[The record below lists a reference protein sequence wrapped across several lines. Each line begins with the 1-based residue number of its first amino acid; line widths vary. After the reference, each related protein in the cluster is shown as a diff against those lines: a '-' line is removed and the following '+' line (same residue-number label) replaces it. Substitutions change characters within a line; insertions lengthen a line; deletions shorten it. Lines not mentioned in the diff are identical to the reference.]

1 MSELR
6 GTLPTV
12 ERGHNCVLV
21 LPPSPAAA
29 RPVIETLVG
38 RLGNGVR
45 GLLLVPPAAV
55 GEWGRLAYAA
65 AEGRGLR
72 VEAALTSSRALR
84 ELRSGSLDLL
94 VAPPATVL
102 ELLERSALK
111 PDQLGVLLLAQPE
124 TWAEH
129 PVLTPLMQDLSDE
142 AQRVIITSD
151 PAAAEDLIER
161 YARKALLGGMQPAP
175 AAGPVRAVGTRWA
188 GRAAALADLF
198 QLLDPV
204 TATIWIADDAD
215 RAAVEAAVQV
225 DGTNIQV
232 VTGDIPAADLIVAWD
247 LPSPARLALM
257 VEAGD
262 TVLFVPPGTERYVE
276 RITSGLRSLRLPG
289 FMEQLAA
296 ATADERLRIRA
307 ELESGDPSG
316 ALQALAPL
324 FERYEPARVAAALYA
339 LWQQGH
345 QGRPDS
351 RTAGRHDERTVSR
364 QDTRASSHHEGIPDE
379 HDAMGPGRQPG
390 GPQGPTAKIWV
401 SVGKREGVT
410 PADLVGALTR
420 ELKVDRTGIGRIE
433 LRDSFCLV
441 ELPAPEAERIA
452 QALSGKTIRR
462 VRVSAR
468 LDRGQSAGERGP
480 SGPRERQGGRER
492 PVRRGGG
499 RPRP

>member
-1 MSELR
+1 MSELK

-12 ERGHNCVLV
+12 ERGHNVVLV

-84 ELRSGSLDLL
+84 ELRSSSLDLL

-102 ELLERSALK
+102 ELIERSALK

-124 TWAEH
+124 TWSEH
-129 PVLTPLMQDLSDE
+129 PVLTPLMQDLAED

-161 YARKALLGGMQPAP
+161 YARKALLGGMQAAP
-175 AAGPVRAVGTRWA
+175 AAGPIRAVATRWA
-188 GRAAALADLF
+188 GRGQALADLF

-215 RAAVEAAVQV
+215 RPSVEAAVQV
-225 DGTNIQV
+225 DGTNVQV

-247 LPSPARLALM
+247 LPSPVRLAQM

-262 TVLFVPPGTERYVE
+262 TVVLMPPGTEGYVQ
-276 RITSGLRSLRLPG
+276 RLASSARGLRLPG

-296 ATADERLRIRA
+296 STADERLQIRA
-307 ELESGDPSG
+307 ELESGDPS
-316 ALQALAPL
+316 ASLLSLAPL
-324 FERYEPARVAAALYA
+324 FERHEPARVAAALYA
-339 LWQQGH
+339 LWRRGAAPQG
-345 QGRPDS
+345 
-351 RTAGRHDERTVSR
+351 GRHDVRTS
-364 QDTRASSHHEGIPDE
+364 GL
-379 HDAMGPGRQPG
+379 HDAPRERSRDLQESHPEHPEDLTSGRPPLGQT
-390 GPQGPTAKIWV
+390 GPTAKIWV

-433 LRDSFCLV
+433 LRDSFSLV
-441 ELPAPEAERIA
+441 ELPAHEAERIA

-462 VRVSAR
+462 IRVSAR

-480 SGPRERQGGRER
+480 SGNRDRQGSRER